1 MTAIRVLDE
10 DQARLAQIETD
21 VNEQRATLGLP
32 TFAGGDIISG
42 CIQVGMNAFTNGRD
56 EIWPAGKVPTISIDG
71 LPYSDDNVIFPPE
84 IDDRVGLLSASIGM
98 TESDFA
104 SMALHA
110 GCLVMS
116 GETNNQGY
124 RPASEV

>member
-32 TFAGGDIISG
+32 PFAGGDIISG
-42 CIQVGMNAFTNGRD
+42 CVQVGMNAFTNGRD
-56 EIWPAGKVPTISIDG
+56 EIWPAGNVSTISIEG
-71 LPYSDDNVIFPPE
+71 LPYSDDNVIFPDE
-84 IDDRVGLLSASIGM
+84 IEGRVSVLSAAIGM

-104 SMALHA
+104 SVALHA
-110 GCLVMS
+110 GCLVML